1 MYYSWSRF
9 LRRCVEQQEDSTNC
23 CAENCLA
30 DYQNAFLRGCQFVP
44 DTRGMDKTLVF
55 GSLVHVSP
63 GIHNRTYED
72 KQWSWVWCKYPNKS
86 NMLHALWGFLEAT
99 PSRIADKNT
108 ALFCLRFRETEL
120 GLAYYLK
127 QRIRSL
133 WDRVIFAQRL
143 TVYISILFIIVYFLY
158 QSVLKSIP

>member
-1 MYYSWSRF
+1 MYYSWSHF
-9 LRRCVEQQEDSTNC
+9 LRRCVELQEDSTNC
-23 CAENCLA
+23 CAGNCSV
-30 DYQNAFLRGCQFVP
+30 DYQNAFLQGCQFVL

-55 GSLVHVSP
+55 VSLVHVSL
-63 GIHNRTYED
+63 GIHSRTYED

-99 PSRIADKNT
+99 PSRIAEKNT
-108 ALFCLRFRETEL
+108 ALFRLRFRETEL
-120 GLAYYLK
+120 VLAFYLK

-143 TVYISILFIIVYFLY
+143 TVLHWNFIRLLSAF
-158 QSVLKSIP
+158 SVTA